1 MRSDPSGVSVVSGW
15 APAGHRPAIDGQGL
29 LAVFNRSGVLAAAD
43 VHVAATLQ
51 RLAGET
57 DEVVALAAA
66 LAVRAPRVGHVAV
79 DLLGVRDVAAGDL
92 GDDLDVSTL
101 PWPQPSTWVDRVAA
115 SQLVAGEGSEQRRPL
130 RLAGSVLYL
139 DRYWRDELAVAGELV
154 ERSAAVTDL
163 LGSRSGG
170 ALERLFPDDGD
181 QRRAARL
188 AAGRLLTVLVGGPGT
203 GKTTTVA
210 RLLALLHL
218 QADHGDARPP
228 LIGLSAPTGKAA
240 ARLEEAVRSE
250 ALRLDIPP
258 STRVRLAST
267 PGLTLHRLLGYRP
280 GSSSRFRYHRGLR
293 LPHDVIVVDEASMVS
308 LGMMA
313 RLLEAVRPDARLVL
327 VGDPDQLVSVEA
339 GAVLADVVGPAL
351 VAGGDGPG
359 AGAGGDGPGAGAGGE
374 VPDEPAIG
382 RSIAVLSTNHRF
394 GGALTDLATAV
405 RAGHGDDVI
414 RLLGEGPLDWI
425 DVDPAVAGDDAL
437 GELRDLTLGWA
448 WPMVEAARSG
458 DSVAALEAMRGGR
471 LLCAHRE
478 GEAGAGTWNARVVS
492 WVVQREP
499 AIAAEGTWYAGR
511 PVMLTTNDYGLRLFN
526 GDAGVVVAGGGAG
539 PVRGSEL
546 VVAFEGRTQP
556 VRPGRLAQVE
566 TVYAMTVHKSQGSE
580 FDRVALVLPPPGS
593 RLLTRELMYTA
604 VTRARHH
611 LLVVGSEV
619 AIRLAVSRPIAR
631 ASGLTARLWGPAP
644 NPTPDHRRSEGPT
657 LPGTQGQD
665 GQVVA
670 AAGTGVAQHGRFDR
684 VGDGAGGRRSTGDRR
699 DGT

>member
-1 MRSDPSGVSVVSGW
+1 MRSDPLGVSVVSVISGW
-15 APAGHRPAIDGQGL
+15 APAGHRPAIDGHGL
-29 LAVFNRSGVLAAAD
+29 LAAFNRGGVLAPAD

-57 DEVVALAAA
+57 DELVALAAA

-79 DLLGVRDVAAGDL
+79 DLLGVRDVAASDL
-92 GDDLDVSTL
+92 GDDLDVSAL
-101 PWPQPSTWVDRVAA
+101 PWPQPSAWVGRVAA

-154 ERSAAVTDL
+154 ERGAPAVTDL
-163 LGSRSGG
+163 LGSASSE
-170 ALERLFPDDGD
+170 ALERLFADDGD

-218 QADHGDARPP
+218 QAEHGGARPP

-250 ALRLDIPP
+250 APRLDIPP
-258 STRVRLAST
+258 SVRVRLAST

-351 VAGGDGPG
+351 VAGGAATG
-359 AGAGGDGPGAGAGGE
+359 GGE
-374 VPDEPAIG
+374 VPEEPAIG

-405 RAGHGDDVI
+405 RAGHDDDVI
-414 RLLGEGPLDWI
+414 RLLGDGPLGWI

-437 GELRDLTLGWA
+437 GELRDLTLGWVL
-448 WPMVEAARSG
+448 PMVEAARSG
-458 DSVAALEAMRGGR
+458 DGPVALEAMRGGR
-471 LLCAHRE
+471 LLCAHRQ

-492 WVVQREP
+492 WVAQREP

-511 PVMLTTNDYGLRLFN
+511 PVMLTVNDYGLRLFN
-526 GDAGVVVAGGGAG
+526 GDAGVVVASRRSHEPVPGRTPPGRGAGARGAG

-611 LLVVGSEV
+611 LLVVGSEA

-631 ASGLTARLWGPAP
+631 ASGLTARLWGTQP
-644 NPTPDHRRSEGPT
+644 NP
-657 LPGTQGQD
+657 
-665 GQVVA
+665 
-670 AAGTGVAQHGRFDR
+670 
-684 VGDGAGGRRSTGDRR
+684 
-699 DGT
+699 